1 MSTAGNILFCG
12 VGGQG
17 ILLASEVTSRA
28 LMAGDFDVKK
38 SEVHGMAQRGGS
50 VVAHLRYGERVFS
63 PLIEHGTADVV
74 LSFELM
80 EAARYLPFMHPGTT
94 VIVNTQKIAPPAV
107 ATGKAAYPAD
117 PPALIREHGITVI
130 PVDGAGIAAEAGE
143 PRAANIALVGVL
155 STFLPVAEETF
166 VGILRQRLP
175 RKVEENLAA
184 FRRGRELGMQQQQG
198 DQGT

>member
-1 MSTAGNILFCG
+1 MTTPGNILFCG

-28 LMAGDFDVKK
+28 LLAAGLDVKK

-50 VVAHLRYGERVFS
+50 VVAHLRYGDRVFS
-63 PLIEHGTADVV
+63 PLIEHGAADVV

-94 VIVNTQKIAPPAV
+94 VIVNTHKIAPPAV
-107 ATGKAAYPAD
+107 ATGKAPYPAD
-117 PPALIREHGITVI
+117 PLALIREHGVRVL
-130 PVDGAGIAAEAGE
+130 PVDGNGIAAGAGE

-155 STFLPVAEETF
+155 STFLPVDEELFTT
-166 VGILRQRLP
+166 ILRHRLP

-184 FRRGRELGMQQQQG
+184 FRHGRELGRQHQR
-198 DQGT
+198 

>member
-1 MSTAGNILFCG
+1 MTGTGNILFCG

-28 LMAGDFDVKK
+28 LLAGGFDVKK

-50 VVAHLRYGERVFS
+50 VVAHLRYGKRVFS
-63 PLIEHGTADVV
+63 PLIEEGTADVV

-80 EAARYLPFMHPGTT
+80 EAARYLPFMHTGTT

-107 ATGKAAYPAD
+107 AIGRAAYPTD
-117 PPALIREHGITVI
+117 PLALIREHGITVI

-155 STFLPVAEETF
+155 STFLPVDEEIF
-166 VGILRQRLP
+166 VATLRRRLP
-175 RKVEENLAA
+175 RRVEENLAA
-184 FRRGRELGMQQQQG
+184 FQRGRELGKI
-198 DQGT
+198 